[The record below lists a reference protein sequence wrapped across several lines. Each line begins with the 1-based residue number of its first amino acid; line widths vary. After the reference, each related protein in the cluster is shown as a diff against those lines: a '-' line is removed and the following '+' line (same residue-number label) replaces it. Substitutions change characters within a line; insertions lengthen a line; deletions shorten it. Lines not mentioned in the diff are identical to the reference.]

1 MKESSLHLT
10 PMLEQYLSIKSNY
23 PDTLLFY
30 RMGDFYELFFE
41 DAEIAAK
48 ELQIALTARN
58 PRIENP
64 VPMCGVPWH
73 AVDNYIHQLIQ
84 KGYKVALC
92 DQTDD
97 SRQSKGLVQRKV
109 TRVFT
114 SATTIEDTSLEPKA
128 HTYLGA
134 MYWSEDV
141 GAGAFCWADV
151 STGFW
156 TGIQVNKKADLW
168 QWIQKILP
176 KELLF
181 PEKYEIPHLVNLTE
195 IQFVP
200 LPYRSHFEPS
210 RAAERVCTSQGV
222 VDLEALGLEKYK
234 VLVQVCGALLAYI
247 EQTQLQDIKH
257 LMPFKPLDIGKYLIL
272 DEITEKN
279 LELFRRVDGKKGMG
293 TLIHVLD
300 HTLTPMG
307 GRLLEERLHQPWREL
322 STILENQRI
331 LEWFIQYKEN
341 MQKLQEGLK
350 AIYDLERLSTRIA
363 LNRTSPRDLIAL
375 KNTLL
380 MLPKLK
386 ESLTCIICKDRYPT
400 ESESAVKNMPGALC
414 QIINSWDNLSD
425 YAEKLDKA
433 LDENPPHS
441 IVEGG
446 LFKLGFDTELD
457 ELLDLI
463 EHGESK
469 LQSML
474 EKEKQTNKLPKLKI
488 GFNRVFGYYFE
499 LTKTAG
505 TPPLHFIRRQ
515 TLSNVERFTTEELK
529 DLEERLLSATE
540 KRNTLEY
547 KLFQMLREELAAIRP
562 KILFMAN
569 VISQLDLWQSLADVA
584 ICYNWSKPHVDTS
597 SNIFIK
603 EGRHPVVEAILGK
616 SVFVPNDLVIDDA
629 RRMILITGPNM
640 AGKSTILRQ
649 TAIICLLAQMGSFV
663 PATEAH
669 IGVCDRIFSRVG
681 ASDNLAQGHSTFM
694 VEMMETA
701 RILRQATSKS
711 LVILD
716 EIGRGTSTFDGLA
729 LAWAVAEALVQKG
742 RKGIRT
748 LFATHYHEL
757 TALEEKLSGVY
768 TMTIAIRHWNDELVF
783 LYRLIPGPADRS
795 YGIEVARLA
804 GVPQSVIQR
813 AKALLSNLEQT
824 HVQSK
829 ITTNTLLSLIPQK
842 TLSESTSTEVDSI
855 VYNNHPLVDILYELN
870 PEALTPLE
878 ALQHLIE
885 WKRLWGKFDEK

>member
-1 MKESSLHLT
+1 MNESSHRIT

-41 DAEIAAK
+41 DAETAAR

-58 PRIENP
+58 PRAENP

-73 AVDNYIHQLIQ
+73 AADSYIHQLIQ

-92 DQTDD
+92 EQTEDF
-97 SRQSKGLVQRKV
+97 RESKGLVQRKV

-114 SATTIEDTSLEPKA
+114 SATTTEETSLDPKT

-134 MYWSEDV
+134 MYWDEEV
-141 GAGAFCWADV
+141 NIGAFCWADV
-151 STGFW
+151 STGLW
-156 TGIQVNKKADLW
+156 TGIQVKKKSELW

-181 PEKYEIPHLVNLTE
+181 PEKYELPATAKLIE

-200 LPYRSHFEPS
+200 LPYKTHFEYPQAVK
-210 RAAERVCTSQGV
+210 RLLQAQGV
-222 VDLEALGLEKYK
+222 ADLEALGLEKHTI
-234 VLVQVCGALLAYI
+234 LVQACGALVAYL
-247 EQTQLQDIKH
+247 EQTQLQDVNH
-257 LMPFKPLDIGKYLIL
+257 LMPFKPLDIGKYVIL

-279 LELFRRVDGKKGMG
+279 LELFKRVNGKKGVG

-307 GRLLEERLHQPWREL
+307 GRLLEERLHHPWRDIT
-322 STILENQRI
+322 TILENQSV
-331 LEWFIQYKEN
+331 LEWLILYKEN
-341 MQKLQEGLK
+341 MKKLQDALK
-350 AIYDLERLSTRIA
+350 AIYDLERLSTRIV
-363 LNRTSPRDLIAL
+363 LNRTSPKDLLAL

-380 MLPKLK
+380 ILPRVKDALIVEINVK
-386 ESLTCIICKDRYPT
+386 DNRYITIDESILSTMPTILRQLLTK
-400 ESESAVKNMPGALC
+400 
-414 QIINSWDNLSD
+414 WDNISD

-433 LDENPPHS
+433 LDENPPNS

-446 LFKLGFDTELD
+446 LFKLGFNAELD
-457 ELLDLI
+457 ELMDLL

-469 LQSML
+469 LQALL
-474 EKEKQTNKLPKLKI
+474 EKEQKVNNLPRLKI

-499 LTKTAG
+499 LTKSAG
-505 TPPLHFIRRQ
+505 TPPSHFVRRQ
-515 TLSNVERFTTEELK
+515 TLANAERYTTEELK

-547 KLFQMLREELAAIRP
+547 KLFQKLREELVSIRP
-562 KILFMAN
+562 RILFMASL
-569 VISQLDLWQSLADVA
+569 IAQLDLWQSLADVA
-584 ICYNWSKPHVDTS
+584 IRHNWNKPTLLTNN
-597 SNIFIK
+597 NIFIR
-603 EGRHPVVEAILGK
+603 EGRHPVIESIIGK
-616 SVFVPNDLVIDDA
+616 SVFVPNDLVMDET
-629 RRMILITGPNM
+629 RRMLLITGPNM
-640 AGKSTILRQ
+640 AGKSTVLRQ
-649 TAIICLLAQMGSFV
+649 TAIICLLAHMGSFV
-663 PATEAH
+663 PATEAQ
-669 IGVCDRIFSRVG
+669 IGICDRIFSRVG
-681 ASDNLAQGHSTFM
+681 ASDNLARGQSTFM

-701 RILRQATSKS
+701 RILRQATSRS

-729 LAWAVAEALVQKG
+729 LAWAVAEDLVCKDHDG
-742 RKGIRT
+742 VRT

-757 TALEEKLSGVY
+757 TALEEKLTGVH
-768 TMTIAIRHWNDELVF
+768 TMTIDIRHWNDELVF

-813 AKALLSNLEQT
+813 AKIILTQLEQT
-824 HVQSK
+824 HQQPRSLLNLLPGVVQNANEELSK
-829 ITTNTLLSLIPQK
+829 QDVKVVEHPVVTLLK
-842 TLSESTSTEVDSI
+842 EM
-855 VYNNHPLVDILYELN
+855 N
-870 PEALTPLE
+870 PETLTPLD
-878 ALQHLIE
+878 ALKSLVE
-885 WKRLWGKFDEK
+885 WKLLYGTTHAT